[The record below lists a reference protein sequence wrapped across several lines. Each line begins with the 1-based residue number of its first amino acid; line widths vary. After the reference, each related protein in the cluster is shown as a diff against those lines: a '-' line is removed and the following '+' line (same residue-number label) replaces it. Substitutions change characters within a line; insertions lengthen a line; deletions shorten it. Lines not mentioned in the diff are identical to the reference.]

1 MIFRFDIPGKAAP
14 KGSRVSGVTKTGV
27 RYNREANPRVQLWM
41 SHAKDVLREQA
52 AEQRHVTFTKDMPL
66 TLRVAFVV
74 ERPKKATYEYPPQGD
89 TDKFVRAVG
98 DALQAAGVVED
109 DAQIVRIEAEK
120 LYGSVSCTRG
130 YLTPR

>member
-1 MIFRFDIPGKAAP
+1 MFKFEIPGKAAP

-27 RYNREANPRVQLWM
+27 RYNREANPRVQVWM
-41 SHAKDVLREQA
+41 KHAKQLIADQA
-52 AEQRHVTFTKDMPL
+52 LEQRHGTFTKDVPL
-66 TLRVAFVV
+66 VLHVTFVV
-74 ERPKKATYEYPPQGD
+74 ERPQKPKYDYPPQGD
-89 TDKFVRAVG
+89 TDKLTRACC

-120 LYGSVSCTRG
+120 LYGVTSCTRG